1 MVTSLDSLKLLMSGY
16 TILPKRNCQDYSNDK
31 SNTSLERGVRTGD
44 PARMLPEILLS
55 GQTIFLRVE
64 VTIPLN
70 NAVLTLLSAS
80 LGFTDEL
87 RLPL

>member
-1 MVTSLDSLKLLMSGY
+1 MRDDVKQKSTASVIRHWSG
-16 TILPKRNCQDYSNDK
+16 
-31 SNTSLERGVRTGD
+31 GVRTGD